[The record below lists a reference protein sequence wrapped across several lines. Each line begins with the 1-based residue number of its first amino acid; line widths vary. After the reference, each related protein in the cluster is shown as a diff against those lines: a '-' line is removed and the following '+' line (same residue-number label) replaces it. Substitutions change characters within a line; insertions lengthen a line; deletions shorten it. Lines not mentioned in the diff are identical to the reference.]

1 MKKLRMIM
9 KISEEYLN
17 IQKRLLKLEYDRVY
31 YSLQAFLYEIQ
42 RYDLIEEAGKIYQQT
57 YETMDK
63 TR

>member
-1 MKKLRMIM
+1 M